1 MRTSQGPLELRS
13 NRYIVIENH
22 MHTTDCQKVHRTS
35 PNITGRSAT
44 IRTSTLDM
52 PDTAYINCLNSASMD
67 NCGHIPVS
75 GRSKHTLQ
83 GAAYATGRN
92 ASAPTHVR
100 SGNLKPADVQ
110 HNADEHQDF

>member
-1 MRTSQGPLELRS
+1 
-13 NRYIVIENH
+13 
-22 MHTTDCQKVHRTS
+22 MHTTDCQKVHGTS
-35 PNITGRSAT
+35 PNITGKSAA

-52 PDTAYINCLNSASMD
+52 LDTAYINCLNSASMD

-75 GRSKHTLQ
+75 GRNKHTLP

-100 SGNLKPADVQ
+100 RAILRPAAVQ
-110 HNADEHQDF
+110 HNTEEHQDF